1 MVAELQNT
9 RFQIIAIRATLVD
22 FQDRVDIGHHDIQR
36 ILAIYLSNQLREFAV
51 LVPETDIVHI

>member
-9 RFQIIAIRATLVD
+9 RFQIIAIRTILVD
-22 FQDRVDIGHHDIQR
+22 FQDRVDIGHHDVQR